1 MFEVCEFK
9 NVLILK
15 NNFDLVDYLFLLD
28 LGYII
33 IVRIVSSL
41 EKDNLLNTTKQTN
54 ENVLHK

>member
-1 MFEVCEFK
+1 MFDICGIK

>member
-15 NNFDLVDYLFLLD
+15 NNFDLVDYLFLID

-54 ENVLHK
+54 ENVLHN